1 MLHLYR
7 SVKQRPPVGG
17 HHYPSISALRK
28 RTPFWWPP
36 DFTERCLLLWLAVCL
51 GTCPKEEPACVFA
64 SHLLLATLWNSL
76 IPPTLELPE
85 EPSCTF
91 GSLKE
96 WDPGIEKGGTW
107 KVAHVLLRTISSHA
121 MRSIYS
127 PQEMYNCVY
136 SITGIWSLRYLSI

>member
-1 MLHLYR
+1 MKSFT
-7 SVKQRPPVGG
+7 SVTPHICYTYTDQSNRDSLLGG
-17 HHYPSISALRK
+17 HHYPSISALRSAL
-28 RTPFWWPP
+28 RATPFWWPP

-51 GTCPKEEPACVFA
+51 GTCPKEESACVSA

-121 MRSIYS
+121 MRSILF
-127 PQEMYNCVY
+127 PPRDV
-136 SITGIWSLRYLSI
+136 